1 LPNADNNG
9 FALASSELYDPAS
22 GTWTVTGP
30 SLNTARWIH
39 AATLLQDGMVLV
51 AGGFDTNFAPLASA
65 ELYGPASGSWAVTGS
80 LNTARSFHTATLLQN
95 RMIVLV
101 AGGYDGT
108 HILARAELG
117 HRHR

>member
-1 LPNADNNG
+1 
-9 FALASSELYDPAS
+9 
-22 GTWTVTGP
+22 
-30 SLNTARWIH
+30 
-39 AATLLQDGMVLV
+39 MVLV
-51 AGGFDTNFAPLASA
+51 AGGDDSSFTSLASV
-65 ELYGPASGSWAVTGS
+65 ELYGPASGNWTVTGS
-80 LNTARSFHTATLLQN
+80 LNTARGYHTATLLQN